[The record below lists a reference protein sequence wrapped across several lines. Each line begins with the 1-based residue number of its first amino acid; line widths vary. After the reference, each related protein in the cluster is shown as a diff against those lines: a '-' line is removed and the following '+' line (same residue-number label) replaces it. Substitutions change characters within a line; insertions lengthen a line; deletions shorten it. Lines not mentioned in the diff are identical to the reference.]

1 MQNTRFCFQSPVG
14 VSDAAE
20 QSLSNGVDM
29 RASVVRVAEDYTK
42 RKHVLRV
49 SSVNPCRSEF
59 LLQADN
65 TADLADWVKVLQEQ
79 VAASTELEAK
89 LVSNAC

>member
-1 MQNTRFCFQSPVG
+1 MLRRKLSLQSPVG

-20 QSLSNGVDM
+20 QSLSSGVDM

-65 TADLADWVKVLQEQ
+65 PVDLADWVKALQEQ
-79 VAASTELEAK
+79 VAATTDLEDK
-89 LVSNAC
+89 MVSF

>member
-1 MQNTRFCFQSPVG
+1 M
-14 VSDAAE
+14 SDAAE

-89 LVSNAC
+89 LVSVFLF

>member
-1 MQNTRFCFQSPVG
+1 MLRRKLSLQSPVG

-20 QSLSNGVDM
+20 QSLSSGVDM

-65 TADLADWVKVLQEQ
+65 PVDLADWVKALQEQ
-79 VAASTELEAK
+79 VAATTDLEDK
-89 LVSNAC
+89 LVSF

>member
-1 MQNTRFCFQSPVG
+1 
-14 VSDAAE
+14 
-20 QSLSNGVDM
+20 M

-49 SSVNPCRSEF
+49 SSVNPCRAEF

-65 TADLADWVKVLQEQ
+65 TTDLADWVKVLQEQ
-79 VAASTELEAK
+79 VAASTELETK
-89 LVSNAC
+89 LVCTLIIYNYILI

>member
-1 MQNTRFCFQSPVG
+1 
-14 VSDAAE
+14 
-20 QSLSNGVDM
+20 M
-29 RASVVRVAEDYTK
+29 RSSVVRVAEDYTK

-49 SSVNPCRSEF
+49 SSVEPCRAEF

-79 VAASTELEAK
+79 VAASTELETK
-89 LVSNAC
+89 LVCIFRFRSLIVLFILYLW